1 MQTEP
6 IHIRARATAKSL
18 QSPSLCRIPQ
28 LTLHLTCDPL
38 PHDHSVD
45 HVVKGGSKISESM
58 MRLDG
63 VDPFFVGR
71 EGWCCCFEG

>member
-6 IHIRARATAKSL
+6 THIRARATAKSL

-45 HVVKGGSKISESM
+45 HVVKGGSKTSESM

-63 VDPFFVGR
+63 VDPFFR
-71 EGWCCCFEG
+71 WEGGMVLLF